1 MYTYIQYNIWRFPE
15 IGVPPNHLLKN
26 RMFHY
31 KPSSYCGTPITFL
44 KPHICNVA
52 LSRRQNSCA
61 IPATS
66 RGYPPFWGQIN
77 KLEPEALGLSGAE
90 TAKVSE
96 KWQHKSRECINV
108 YIYISMYI
116 YVYADRIWNSI
127 YVYIIPSSASEVPP
141 LPPEW
146 DGSPGSTPTSLLFA
160 SYWQHF

>member
-15 IGVPPNHLLKN
+15 IGIPPNHLLKN

-44 KPHICNVA
+44 KPHTCSVA
-52 LSRRQNSCA
+52 LSGRQNSCA

-108 YIYISMYI
+108 YIYMYI
-116 YVYADRIWNSI
+116 YVYAVRIWNSI
-127 YVYIIPSSASEVPP
+127 YIYI
-141 LPPEW
+141 
-146 DGSPGSTPTSLLFA
+146 
-160 SYWQHF
+160 